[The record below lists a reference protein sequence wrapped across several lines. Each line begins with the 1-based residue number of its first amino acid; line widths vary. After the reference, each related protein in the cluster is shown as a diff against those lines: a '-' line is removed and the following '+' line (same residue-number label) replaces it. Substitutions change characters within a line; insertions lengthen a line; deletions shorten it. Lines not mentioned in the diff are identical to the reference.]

1 MATTGSVFWFL
12 SFLLLASMEIS
23 SATLS
28 PSGINYE
35 VVALMAIKN
44 ELHDPHNVLES
55 WDINS
60 VDPCSWRMITCTPDG
75 SVSSLGLPSQNL
87 SGKLSPGIGNLTNLQ
102 SVLLQNNAISGSI
115 PAAIG
120 KLEKLQT
127 LDLSNNTFSG
137 EIPSSL
143 GSLKNLHYLRLNN
156 NSLSGSCP
164 QSLRNIEGLTLVD
177 LSYNNLS
184 GSLPRISARTFKIV
198 GNSLIC
204 GPNANNNCSNVLPE
218 PLSFPPDSLRAYG
231 TKSHRVAVAFGA
243 SFGAAFVIVIIAV
256 FIVWLRYR
264 HNKQIFFDVNE
275 QYDPEVRLGHLKR
288 YTFKELRAAT
298 DHFNSKNILGRGG
311 FGIVY
316 KGRFNDGSVVAVKRL
331 KDYNAGGG
339 EIQFQTEVETISLAV
354 HRNLLRL
361 CGFCSTENERLLVYP
376 YMPNGSVASRL
387 KDHIHGRPALDWV
400 RRKRIAL
407 GTARGLVYLHEQ
419 CDPKIIHRDVK
430 AANILLDE
438 DFEAVVG
445 DFGLAKLLDH
455 RESHVTTAVRG
466 TVGHIAPEYLST
478 GQSSEKTDVFGFGIL
493 LLELIT
499 GHKALDF
506 GRAANQKGV
515 MLDWVKKLH
524 QEGRLSQMVDKD
536 MKGNFDADELE
547 EMVQVALLCTQF
559 NPLHRPKMSEVLKM
573 LEGDGLA
580 ERWEEASQKTETRFR
595 SFENPPQRY
604 SDYIEES
611 SLILEA
617 MELSGPR

>member
-1 MATTGSVFWFL
+1 MLWGVG
-12 SFLLLASMEIS
+12 LLLLTLMEGS

-35 VVALMAIKN
+35 VVALMTIKN
-44 ELHDPHNVLES
+44 NLNDPYNVLEN

-60 VDPCSWRMITCTPDG
+60 VDPCSWRMVTCSSDG
-75 SVSSLGLPSQNL
+75 YVSALGLPSQSL
-87 SGKLSPGIGNLTNLQ
+87 SGTLSPWIGNLTNLQ
-102 SVLLQNNAISGSI
+102 SVLLQNNAISGPI
-115 PAAIG
+115 PDSIG
-120 KLEKLQT
+120 KLEKLET
-127 LDLSNNTFSG
+127 LDLSHNKFDG
-137 EIPSSL
+137 GIPSSL
-143 GSLKNLHYLRLNN
+143 GGLKKLNYLRLNN
-156 NSLSGSCP
+156 NSLTGPCP
-164 QSLRNIEGLTLVD
+164 ESLSQVEGLSLVD
-177 LSYNNLS
+177 LSFNNLS
-184 GSLPRISARTFKIV
+184 GSMPKISARTFKII
-198 GNSLIC
+198 GNPSLC
-204 GPNANNNCSNVLPE
+204 GANATNNCSAISPE
-218 PLSFPPDSLRAYG
+218 PLSFPPDALRAHSDSG
-231 TKSHRVAVAFGA
+231 SKSHRVAIAFGA
-243 SFGAAFVIVIIAV
+243 SFGAALLIIVIVGLS
-256 FIVWLRYR
+256 VWWRYR
-264 HNKQIFFDVNE
+264 RNQQIFFDVND
-275 QYDPEVRLGHLKR
+275 QYDPEVRLGHLRR

-298 DHFNSKNILGRGG
+298 DHFNPKNILGRGG

-316 KGRFNDGSVVAVKRL
+316 KGCLNDRTLVAVKRL
-331 KDYNAGGG
+331 KDYNAVGG
-339 EIQFQTEVETISLAV
+339 EIQFQTEVEMISLAV

-361 CGFCSTENERLLVYP
+361 CGFCTTESERLLVYP

-387 KDHIHGRPALDWV
+387 RDQIHGRPALDWS

-407 GTARGLVYLHEQ
+407 GTARGLLYLHEQ

-499 GHKALDF
+499 GQKALDF

-524 QEGRLSQMVDKD
+524 QEGKLNLMVDKD
-536 MKGNFDADELE
+536 LKNNFDRVELE
-547 EMVQVALLCTQF
+547 EMVKVALLCTQF
-559 NPLHRPKMSEVLKM
+559 NPSHRPKMSEILRM

-580 ERWEEASQKTETRFR
+580 EKWEASQKVETPRFR
-595 SFENPPQRY
+595 SCENPPQRY

-611 SLILEA
+611 SLVIEA